1 MNKIKL
7 GLAFLFIAAGV
18 AGSIYLSDSAAVVR
32 VLSVLAGFV
41 LAIATAWFTTQ
52 GKEFYVFCREASE
65 ETKKVVWPTRKET
78 IQTSGVVFAFVVA
91 MAIFL
96 WLVDAGLMSS
106 VKLIMG
112 RED

>member
-7 GLAFLFIAAGV
+7 GLAFLFIAAGI
-18 AGSIYLSDSAAVVR
+18 AGFIYLRDSATVVR
-32 VLSVLAGFV
+32 VLSVLLGIV

-52 GKEFYVFCREASE
+52 GKEFYTFCREASD

-112 RED
+112 REE